1 MSNHPLITII
11 TVTYNSSAFVKDA
24 IESVLQQSVDDFEYI
39 IIDDNSTDNT
49 WAIINSYHDNRILRF
64 RNESNVG
71 EYENRNKAIGLA
83 KGKYIVFV
91 DGDDVTLN
99 RGIEIA
105 VAEMELHPDC
115 SFGIVKSE
123 NPKYIGPLSI
133 PPADIYKLEFFGGG
147 ILNSSLANNIFRT
160 ETLKKNHFLSG
171 YKNSDTYTR
180 LLLAQFSN
188 TLILIF
194 PISVWRL
201 TENQTSKKINI
212 ENHLLQ
218 RIRFYHEKILLNTNF
233 DLIDK
238 TDFKPIYYL
247 NYFKLIV
254 YYLQR
259 CKLKK
264 IIQIGKYKLDSFFPV
279 CLFLSK
285 KVRSNYWD
293 EYNYKNINIKF
304 RNKR

>member
-1 MSNHPLITII
+1 MSNHPLVTII

-24 IESVLQQSVDDFEYI
+24 IVIVLQQSVDDFEYI

-105 VAEMELHPDC
+105 VAEMKLHPDC

-123 NPKYIGPLSI
+123 NPKYIGPLSLT
-133 PPADIYKLEFFGGG
+133 PADIYKLEFFGGG

-160 ETLKKNHFLSG
+160 EALKKHHFLFG

-259 CKLKK
+259 FKLKK
-264 IIQIGKYKLDSFFPV
+264 IIQIRKYKLDSFFPV
-279 CLFLSK
+279 CQFLSK
-285 KVRSNYWD
+285 KARSNYWD